1 MDGQSSQSE
10 LQRPVDLSFLPA
22 RIDSS
27 KIIGVLA
34 LTVLLGGSGNDIAF
48 AQMPERGYLDS
59 ISKNGLTRWNKIPV
73 KVYIESTSN
82 MPGFKPE
89 FAKTIKSAFEQW
101 QLASKGKLLFEFL
114 EKADDAQ
121 IVCKWTNDR
130 KVLMN
135 PNEGG
140 NTQVVPSQEGIFS
153 AQMLLLTIPPPGT
166 SEIKTTYL
174 NRVALHEIGH
184 ALGITGHS
192 PLRTDIMYSTVYPDD
207 TNENLSQ
214 NDIATINALY
224 SLSAQELATK
234 PILQSNSKLMEVDA
248 KNASPQVRALQLN
261 NEAAK
266 ALQEKNAEL
275 ARTKLEEAHALD
287 PGNQLVNSNLGAIYG
302 NYGAMYAMAF
312 KFPESVDYFKK
323 GIDLL
328 EKSNNKPVL
337 MQVLTNYI
345 RILQLANQQ
354 EEAKKAQA
362 KLAKLTSTAK

>member
-1 MDGQSSQSE
+1 MLLSGSSHN
-10 LQRPVDLSFLPA
+10 FA
-22 RIDSS
+22 
-27 KIIGVLA
+27 LA
-34 LTVLLGGSGNDIAF
+34 QV
-48 AQMPERGYLDS
+48 QERGYLDI

-73 KVYIESTSN
+73 KVFIDSKSDAQ
-82 MPGFKPE
+82 GFKPE
-89 FAKTIKSAFEQW
+89 FAQTIKSAFEQW
-101 QLASKGKLLFEFL
+101 QKVSKGKIAFEFL
-114 EKADDAQ
+114 DKADDAQ

-140 NTQVVPSQEGIFS
+140 NTQVVPSTDGIFS
-153 AQMLLLTIPPPGT
+153 AQMLLLTSPPPGAN
-166 SEIKTTYL
+166 EIKTDYL
-174 NRVALHEIGH
+174 TRVALHEIGH

-192 PLRTDIMYSTVYPDD
+192 TERTDIMFSTVYPDD
-207 TNENLSQ
+207 KNESLSS

-224 SLSAQELATK
+224 SLTAQEIASK
-234 PILQSNSKLMEVDA
+234 PILQANSKLMEVDA

-275 ARTKLEEAHALD
+275 ARAKLEEAHVLD

-337 MQVLTNYI
+337 AQVLTNYI
-345 RILQLANQQ
+345 RILQMANQQ

-362 KLAKLTSTAK
+362 KLAKLTGAAK

>member
-1 MDGQSSQSE
+1 M
-10 LQRPVDLSFLPA
+10 
-22 RIDSS
+22 
-27 KIIGVLA
+27 A
-34 LTVLLGGSGNDIAF
+34 LTLLLSGTSHYPLF
-48 AQMPERGYLDS
+48 AQSAPQGYLES
-59 ISKNGLTRWNKIPV
+59 ISKNGLTRWNKIPI
-73 KVYIESTSN
+73 KVFIESKSDV
-82 MPGFKPE
+82 PGFKPD
-89 FAKTIKSAFEQW
+89 FAQTIKGAFEQW
-101 QLASKGKLLFEFL
+101 QTVSKGKLAFEFL
-114 EKADDAQ
+114 EKSEDAQ

-140 NTQVVPSQEGIFS
+140 NTQVVPSSEGIFS
-153 AQMLLLTIPPPGT
+153 ASMLLLTCPPPGS
-166 SEIKTTYL
+166 SEIKTDYL

-192 PLRTDIMYSTVYPDD
+192 LQRADIMYSTVYPDD
-207 TNENLSQ
+207 KNDKLSQ

-224 SLSAQELATK
+224 SLSAQEIAAK
-234 PILQSNSKLMEVDA
+234 PILKANSKLMEVDA

-261 NEAAK
+261 NEAAI
-266 ALQEKNAEL
+266 ALQEKNADL
-275 ARTKLEEAHALD
+275 ARIKLEEAHALD
-287 PGNQLVNSNLGAIYG
+287 PNNQLVNSNLGAIYG

-328 EKSNNKPVL
+328 EKSNNKSAL
-337 MQVLTNYI
+337 AQVLTNYI

-362 KLAKLTSTAK
+362 KLAKLTGAVK